1 MLPTP
6 DPFHV
11 RRCPTDYVCF
21 VPIVG
26 DEVHVTPEDAIRFG
40 ERLIAAACEVLLSR
54 EAKTK
59 EKPHGLR

>member
-11 RRCPTDYVCF
+11 RRGPMDYVCF

-40 ERLIAAACEVLLSR
+40 ERMIAAACEIQQHP
-54 EAKTK
+54 EKPK
-59 EKPHGLR
+59 EKTRRA